1 MTILSKT
8 DQEVETQFEDTVL
21 KMQFLED
28 SARMSKTEQTETVS
42 TMAPKFLGPIK
53 GTNKIVEGQKAH
65 FEARL
70 EPQSDVSMEV
80 EWYFNGH
87 VIMSASR
94 IRFYNDFGYVAMDIA
109 DVRSSDSGTYTV
121 IARNSLGE
129 AQLSTQMIVE
139 GIGFFKAL
147 FILV

>member
-1 MTILSKT
+1 MTILSKN
-8 DQEVETQFEDTVL
+8 DEEMETQFEETVL

-28 SARMSKTEQTETVS
+28 SSRFQRTEQTETVS
-42 TMAPKFLGPIK
+42 TMAPKVLGPIK

-65 FEARL
+65 FEVRL
-70 EPQSDVSMEV
+70 EPQSDVSMQV

-87 VIMSASR
+87 VIMSATR
-94 IRFYNDFGYVAMDIA
+94 IKFYNDFGYVAMDIS

-129 AQLSTQMIVE
+129 AQLSTSMVVE
-139 GIGFFKAL
+139 GN
-147 FILV
+147 